1 MKRITVC
8 LLSGGLDS
16 CVAATIAKNAGDELY
31 LLSFNWGQVFSTE
44 LENAK
49 KISSIILPWEH
60 MILDMKRYNKLS
72 KSLLSD
78 NFVMIPKGNIDEHK
92 KSIPADYPPGRDP
105 TFLMIALSWLE
116 SIMLEQINQGENIAS
131 GRVLIGTINEDS
143 VVYPDCNPKFYE
155 LLNEM
160 LKISTKIG
168 KELKIP
174 IEVQT
179 PFIGMTKKEV
189 LAKGLEIGAPVQ
201 HTYSCHKGGEK
212 LCGRCYPC
220 RTIFFAFKDLGA
232 DNPFEYETIPEERY
246 S

>member
-1 MKRITVC
+1 VKRITVG

-16 CVAATIAKNAGDELY
+16 CVAATIAKQAGDELY
-31 LLSFNWGQVFSTE
+31 LLSFNWGQVFANE
-44 LENAK
+44 LDNAQR
-49 KISSIILPWEH
+49 ISSILSPWEH

-78 NFVMIPKGNIDEHK
+78 SLVMIPKGNINDHAK
-92 KSIPADYPPGRDP
+92 TIPADYPPGRDP

-116 SIMLEQINQGENIAS
+116 SIMLEQIANGENIKS
-131 GRVLIGTINEDS
+131 GRVLIGTIKEDS
-143 VVYPDCNPKFYE
+143 MVYPDCNPKFYE

-160 LKISTKIG
+160 LKISTKVG

-174 IEVQT
+174 ITVQT
-179 PFIGMTKKEV
+179 PFINMTKKQV
-189 LAKGLEIGAPVQ
+189 LAKGLEIGAPVE

-220 RTIFFAFKDLGA
+220 RTIYFAFKDLGA
-232 DNPFEYETIPEERY
+232 NNPFSYETIPEERY